1 MEINISPKGMKEL
14 LDNSIVDF
22 TKPFNPSDYT
32 FNNDVS
38 VTEDQAI
45 GYGVSILSLI
55 EDKEKQGFREIHR
68 YQHPAV
74 GLVVVMR
81 MDYSLAP

>member
-1 MEINISPKGMKEL
+1 MTISPKGMKEL
-14 LDNSIVDF
+14 MNDSIVDF

-38 VTEDQAI
+38 VTEDQAL
-45 GYGVSILSLI
+45 GYGVSMSSLI

-81 MDYSLAP
+81 MDYSLAE

>member
-1 MEINISPKGMKEL
+1 MEINISPKGMEEFMQ
-14 LDNSIVDF
+14 DSIVDF

-32 FNNDVS
+32 FNDDYS
-38 VTEDQAI
+38 ITEDKALQLN
-45 GYGVSILSLI
+45 VSIDSLI
-55 EDKEKQGFREIHR
+55 QDKEKQGYREINR

-81 MDYSLAP
+81 PDYSLAP

>member
-1 MEINISPKGMKEL
+1 MELSINSKAAKEL
-14 LDNSIVDF
+14 LEDSIVDF
-22 TKPFNPSDYT
+22 SKPFDVSNYT

-38 VTEDQAI
+38 VTEDQAL
-45 GYGVSILSLI
+45 GYGVSLI
-55 EDKEKQGFREIHR
+55 DLIQDKEKQGFREIHR

-74 GLVVVMR
+74 GTVVVMR

>member
-1 MEINISPKGMKEL
+1 MKEL
-14 LDNSIVDF
+14 MNDSIVDF

-38 VTEDQAI
+38 VTEDQAL
-45 GYGVSILSLI
+45 GYGVSMSSLI

-81 MDYSLAP
+81 MDYSLAE

>member
-1 MEINISPKGMKEL
+1 MEMKISPKAMQEL
-14 LDNSIVDF
+14 LNDSIVDF

-32 FNNDVS
+32 FNNDITI
-38 VTEDQAI
+38 TEDQAMSMGI
-45 GYGVSILSLI
+45 EIKYLIHMKCKEGYTVLH
-55 EDKEKQGFREIHR
+55 E

-81 MDYSLAP
+81 KDYSLAP